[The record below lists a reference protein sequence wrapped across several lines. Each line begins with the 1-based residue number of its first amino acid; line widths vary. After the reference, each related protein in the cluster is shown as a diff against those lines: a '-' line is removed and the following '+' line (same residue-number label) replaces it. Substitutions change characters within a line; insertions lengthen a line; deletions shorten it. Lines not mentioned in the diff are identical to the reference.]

1 MFKIESGEVKAK
13 AGLGVA
19 VSTLHG
25 VESEFDPPLADGDKS
40 IIDWCK
46 EGSTDKVATLLQTA
60 EPHEIDQLDDNVK
73 STSFCF
79 NSSPSC

>member
-1 MFKIESGEVKAK
+1 MKARS
-13 AGLGVA
+13 GLGLA

-25 VESEFDPPLADGDKS
+25 AESEFDPPLADGDKS

-46 EGSTDKVATLLQTA
+46 EGNIDKVVALLQTA

-73 STSFCF
+73 STSFV
-79 NSSPSC
+79 